1 MNNVGKEKIMTT
13 TQSPKGLYILG
24 TGTDVGKTYI
34 TALWLKK
41 LRESGYDVAYYK
53 AAVSGAPSISESDA
67 GYVKQVA
74 GLSQEDETLLSYVFD
89 EAVSPHLA
97 ARHEGKVIDRSVVN
111 KNFCHVT
118 RAHTYTTVEG
128 SGGIICPLHVT
139 DTELYMLEDVVK
151 DLGLPTI
158 VVATAA
164 LGTINSTVLTINY
177 LQSKGITVKGII
189 VNQYTG
195 NPMEEDNCVM
205 MERLT
210 GIPVLDL
217 IGPDET
223 SLHMD
228 VEKMLSCYENIVNPH
243 A

>member
-1 MNNVGKEKIMTT
+1 MTT
-13 TQSPKGLYILG
+13 TESPKGLYILG

-34 TALWLKK
+34 TALWIKK
-41 LRESGYDVAYYK
+41 LRESGHNVAYYK
-53 AAVSGAPSISESDA
+53 AAVSGAPSISDSDA

-111 KNFCHVT
+111 KNFCHVA
-118 RAHTYTTVEG
+118 RAHAYTTVEG
-128 SGGIICPLHVT
+128 SGGIICPLYVT

-164 LGTINSTVLTINY
+164 LGTINSTVLTIHY

-195 NPMEEDNCVM
+195 SPMEEDNCVM

-210 GIPVLDL
+210 GIPVLDRVRP
-217 IGPDET
+217 GET

-228 VEKMLSCYENIVNPH
+228 VDAMLECYEDIVNPH

>member
-1 MNNVGKEKIMTT
+1 MTT
-13 TQSPKGLYILG
+13 IQKPKGLYILG

-34 TALWLKK
+34 TALWLKR
-41 LRESGYDVAYYK
+41 LREAGHDVAYYK
-53 AAVSGAPSISESDA
+53 AAVSGAPSITESDA

-74 GLSQEDETLLSYVFD
+74 GLSQADDTLLSYVFD

-97 ARHEGKVIDRSVVN
+97 ARHEGKVIDRTVVN
-111 KNFCHVT
+111 KNFCHVA

-151 DLGLPTI
+151 DLNLPTI

-164 LGTINSTVLTINY
+164 LGTINSTVLTIHY
-177 LQSKGITVKGII
+177 LQSKGIPVKGII
-189 VNQYTG
+189 VNHYTG

-205 MERLT
+205 IERLT
-210 GIPVLDL
+210 GIPVLDRV
-217 IGPDET
+217 GPGAT
-223 SLHMD
+223 WLHMD
-228 VEKMLSCYENIVNPH
+228 VETMLNCYEDIVNPH

>member
-1 MNNVGKEKIMTT
+1 MTT
-13 TQSPKGLYILG
+13 TKSPKGLYILG

-41 LRESGYDVAYYK
+41 LRESGHDVAYYK

-74 GLSQEDETLLSYVFD
+74 GLSQGDDTLVSYVFD

-97 ARHEGKVIDRSVVN
+97 ARHEGRIIDRTVVN
-111 KNFCHVT
+111 RNFCHVART
-118 RAHTYTTVEG
+118 HAYTTVEG

-151 DLGLPTI
+151 DLQLPAI

-164 LGTINSTVLTINY
+164 LGTINSTVLTIHY
-177 LQSKGITVKGII
+177 LQSKGIAVKGII

-210 GIPVLDL
+210 GIPVLDRV
-217 IGPDET
+217 GPGEI

-228 VEKMLSCYENIVNPH
+228 VDTMLECYEDIVNPH

>member
-1 MNNVGKEKIMTT
+1 MTT
-13 TQSPKGLYILG
+13 IQKPKGLYILG

-34 TALWLKK
+34 TALWLKR
-41 LRESGYDVAYYK
+41 LREAGHDVAYYK
-53 AAVSGAPSISESDA
+53 AAVSGAPSITESDA

-74 GLSQEDETLLSYVFD
+74 GLSQADETLLSYVFD

-97 ARHEGKVIDRSVVN
+97 ARHEGKVIDRTVVN
-111 KNFCHVT
+111 KNFCHVA
-118 RAHTYTTVEG
+118 RAHAYTTVEG

-151 DLGLPTI
+151 DLNLPTI

-164 LGTINSTVLTINY
+164 LGTINSTVLTIHY
-177 LQSKGITVKGII
+177 LQSKGIPVKGII
-189 VNQYTG
+189 VNHYTG

-210 GIPVLDL
+210 GIPVLDRVRP
-217 IGPDET
+217 GQT

-228 VEKMLSCYENIVNPH
+228 TDAMLSCYEDIVNPH

>member
-1 MNNVGKEKIMTT
+1 MTT

>member
-1 MNNVGKEKIMTT
+1 MTT
-13 TQSPKGLYILG
+13 IQKPKGLYILG

-34 TALWLKK
+34 TALWLKR
-41 LRESGYDVAYYK
+41 LREAGHDVAYYK

-74 GLSQEDETLLSYVFD
+74 GLSQADETLLSYVFD

-97 ARHEGKVIDRSVVN
+97 ARHEGKVIDRTVVN
-111 KNFCHVT
+111 KNFCHVA
-118 RAHTYTTVEG
+118 RAHAYTTVEG

-151 DLGLPTI
+151 DLNLPTI

-164 LGTINSTVLTINY
+164 LGTINSTVLTIHY
-177 LQSKGITVKGII
+177 LQSKGIPVKGII
-189 VNQYTG
+189 VNHYTG

-205 MERLT
+205 IERLT
-210 GIPVLDL
+210 GIPVLDRV
-217 IGPDET
+217 GPGET

-228 VEKMLSCYENIVNPH
+228 VDTMLSCYEDIVNPH

>member
-1 MNNVGKEKIMTT
+1 MTT
-13 TQSPKGLYILG
+13 IQKPKGLYILG

-34 TALWLKK
+34 TALWLKR
-41 LRESGYDVAYYK
+41 LREAGHDVAYYK
-53 AAVSGAPSISESDA
+53 AAVSGAPSITESDA

-74 GLSQEDETLLSYVFD
+74 GLSQADDTLLSYVFD

-97 ARHEGKVIDRSVVN
+97 ARHEGKVIDRTVVN
-111 KNFCHVT
+111 KNFCHVA
-118 RAHTYTTVEG
+118 RAHAYTTVEG
-128 SGGIICPLHVT
+128 SGGIICPLYVT

-151 DLGLPTI
+151 DLNLPTI

-164 LGTINSTVLTINY
+164 LGTINSTVLTIHY
-177 LQSKGITVKGII
+177 LQSKDIPVKGII
-189 VNQYTG
+189 VNHYTG

-210 GIPVLDL
+210 GIPVLDRV
-217 IGPDET
+217 GPGQT

-228 VEKMLSCYENIVNPH
+228 VDAMLSCYEDIVNPH

>member
-1 MNNVGKEKIMTT
+1 MTT
-13 TQSPKGLYILG
+13 IKSPKGLYILG

-41 LRESGYDVAYYK
+41 LRESGHDVAYYK

-67 GYVKQVA
+67 GYVKQMA
-74 GLSQEDETLLSYVFD
+74 GLSQGDDTLVSYIFD

-97 ARHEGKVIDRSVVN
+97 ARHEGRVIDRTVVN
-111 KNFCHVT
+111 RNFCHVAQT
-118 RAHTYTTVEG
+118 HAYTTVEG

-151 DLGLPTI
+151 DLQLPAI
-158 VVATAA
+158 LVATAA
-164 LGTINSTVLTINY
+164 LGTINSTVLTIHY
-177 LQSKGITVKGII
+177 LQSKGIAVKGII

-210 GIPVLDL
+210 GIPVLDRV
-217 IGPDET
+217 GPGET

-228 VEKMLSCYENIVNPH
+228 VDTMLECYEDIVNPH

>member
-1 MNNVGKEKIMTT
+1 MTT
-13 TQSPKGLYILG
+13 TQSPKGLYMLG

-41 LRESGYDVAYYK
+41 LRESGHDVAYYK

-74 GLSQEDETLLSYVFD
+74 GLSQADETLLSYVFD

-97 ARHEGKVIDRSVVN
+97 ARHEGKVIDRTVVN
-111 KNFCHVT
+111 RNFCHVANT
-118 RAHTYTTVEG
+118 HAYTTVEG

-151 DLGLPTI
+151 DLQLPTI

-164 LGTINSTVLTINY
+164 LGTINSTVLTIYY
-177 LQSKGITVKGII
+177 LQSKGILVKGII

-195 NPMEEDNCVM
+195 NPMEVDNCVM
-205 MERLT
+205 IERLT
-210 GIPVLDL
+210 GVPVLDRV
-217 IGPDET
+217 GPGET
-223 SLHMD
+223 ALHMD
-228 VEKMLSCYENIVNPH
+228 VKKMLACYEDIANPH

>member
-1 MNNVGKEKIMTT
+1 MTT
-13 TQSPKGLYILG
+13 IQKPKGLYILG
-24 TGTDVGKTYI
+24 TGTNVGKTYI
-34 TALWLKK
+34 TALWLKR
-41 LRESGYDVAYYK
+41 LSEAGHDVAYYK
-53 AAVSGAPSISESDA
+53 AAVSGAPSITESDA

-74 GLSQEDETLLSYVFD
+74 GLSQADDTLLSYVFD
-89 EAVSPHLA
+89 ESVSPHLA
-97 ARHEGKVIDRSVVN
+97 ARHEGKVIDRTVVN
-111 KNFCHVT
+111 KNFCHVA
-118 RAHTYTTVEG
+118 RAHAYTTVEG

-151 DLGLPTI
+151 DLNLPTI

-164 LGTINSTVLTINY
+164 LGTINSTVLTIHY
-177 LQSKGITVKGII
+177 LQSKGIPVKGII

-195 NPMEEDNCVM
+195 TPMEEDNCVM

-210 GIPVLDL
+210 GISVLDRV
-217 IGPDET
+217 GPGET

-228 VEKMLSCYENIVNPH
+228 VDTMLSCYEEIVNPH

>member
-1 MNNVGKEKIMTT
+1 MTT
-13 TQSPKGLYILG
+13 IQKPKGLYILG

-34 TALWLKK
+34 TALWLKR
-41 LRESGYDVAYYK
+41 LREAGHDVAYYK
-53 AAVSGAPSISESDA
+53 AAVSGAPSITESDA

-74 GLSQEDETLLSYVFD
+74 GLSQADETLLSYVFD

-97 ARHEGKVIDRSVVN
+97 ARHEGKVIDRTVVN
-111 KNFCHVT
+111 KNFCHVA
-118 RAHTYTTVEG
+118 RAHAYTTVEG

-151 DLGLPTI
+151 DLNLPTI

-164 LGTINSTVLTINY
+164 LGTINSTVLTIHY
-177 LQSKGITVKGII
+177 LQSKGIPVKGII
-189 VNQYTG
+189 VNHYTG
-195 NPMEEDNCVM
+195 NTMEEDNCVM
-205 MERLT
+205 IERLT
-210 GIPVLDL
+210 GIPVLDRV
-217 IGPDET
+217 GPGET

-228 VEKMLSCYENIVNPH
+228 VDAMLSCYEEIVNPH

>member
-1 MNNVGKEKIMTT
+1 MTT
-13 TQSPKGLYILG
+13 IGFPKGLYILG

-53 AAVSGAPSISESDA
+53 AAVSGASSISESDA

-74 GLSQEDETLLSYVFD
+74 GLSQEDETLLSYIFD
-89 EAVSPHLA
+89 EAVAPHLA
-97 ARHEGKVIDRSVVN
+97 ARHEGEVIDRTVVN
-111 KNFCHVT
+111 QNFYHVA
-118 RAHTYTTVEG
+118 RSHAYTTVEG

-151 DLGLPTI
+151 DLQLPTI

-164 LGTINSTVLTINY
+164 LGTINSTVLTIHY
-177 LQSKGITVKGII
+177 LQSKGIAVKGII

-205 MERLT
+205 IERLT
-210 GIPVLDL
+210 GIPVLDRVRP
-217 IGPDET
+217 GAT

-228 VEKMLSCYENIVNPH
+228 VDAMLECYEDIINPH

>member
-1 MNNVGKEKIMTT
+1 MTT
-13 TQSPKGLYILG
+13 IQKPKGLYILG

-34 TALWLKK
+34 TALWLKR
-41 LRESGYDVAYYK
+41 LREAGHDVAYYK
-53 AAVSGAPSISESDA
+53 AAVSGAPSITESDA
-67 GYVKQVA
+67 GYVKEVA
-74 GLSQEDETLLSYVFD
+74 GLLQADETLLSYVFD

-97 ARHEGKVIDRSVVN
+97 ARHEGKVIDRTVVN
-111 KNFCHVT
+111 KNFCHVA
-118 RAHTYTTVEG
+118 RAHAYTTVEG

-151 DLGLPTI
+151 DLNLPTI

-164 LGTINSTVLTINY
+164 LGTINSTVLTIHY
-177 LQSKGITVKGII
+177 LQSKDIPVKGII
-189 VNQYTG
+189 VNHYTG

-210 GIPVLDL
+210 GIPVLDRV
-217 IGPDET
+217 GPGQT

-228 VEKMLSCYENIVNPH
+228 VDAMLSCYEEIVNPQ

>member
-1 MNNVGKEKIMTT
+1 MTT
-13 TQSPKGLYILG
+13 IQKLKGLYILG

-34 TALWLKK
+34 TALWLKR
-41 LRESGYDVAYYK
+41 LREAGHDVAYYK
-53 AAVSGAPSISESDA
+53 AAVSGAPSITESDA

-74 GLSQEDETLLSYVFD
+74 GLSQADDTLLSYVFD

-97 ARHEGKVIDRSVVN
+97 ARHEGKVIDRTVVN
-111 KNFCHVT
+111 KNFCHVA

-151 DLGLPTI
+151 DLNLPTI

-164 LGTINSTVLTINY
+164 LGTINSTVLTIHY
-177 LQSKGITVKGII
+177 LQSKGIPVKGII
-189 VNQYTG
+189 VNHYTG

-210 GIPVLDL
+210 GIPVLDRVRP
-217 IGPDET
+217 GQT

-228 VEKMLSCYENIVNPH
+228 TDAMLSCYEDIVNPH

>member
-1 MNNVGKEKIMTT
+1 MTT
-13 TQSPKGLYILG
+13 IQKPKGLYILG

-34 TALWLKK
+34 TALWLKG
-41 LRESGYDVAYYK
+41 LREAGHDVAYYK
-53 AAVSGAPSISESDA
+53 AAVSGAPSITESDA

-74 GLSQEDETLLSYVFD
+74 GLSQEDDTLVSYVFD

-97 ARHEGKVIDRSVVN
+97 ARHEGKVIDRTVVN
-111 KNFCHVT
+111 RNFCNVARSH
-118 RAHTYTTVEG
+118 AYTTVEG

-151 DLGLPTI
+151 DLQLPTI
-158 VVATAA
+158 LVATAA
-164 LGTINSTVLTINY
+164 LGTINSTVLTIHY
-177 LQSKGITVKGII
+177 LQSKGITVKGIV

-210 GIPVLDL
+210 GIPVLDRV
-217 IGPDET
+217 GPGQT
-223 SLHMD
+223 SLHVDMD
-228 VEKMLSCYENIVNPH
+228 AMLSCYEDIVNPH

>member
-1 MNNVGKEKIMTT
+1 MKNVGKDKIMTT

-41 LRESGYDVAYYK
+41 LRESGHDVAYYK

-74 GLSQEDETLLSYVFD
+74 GLSQDENTLLSYIFD

-97 ARHEGKVIDRSVVN
+97 SRHEGKIIDRTVVN
-111 KNFCHVT
+111 QNFYNVANTH
-118 RAHTYTTVEG
+118 AYTTVEG

-151 DLGLPTI
+151 DLQLPTI

-164 LGTINSTVLTINY
+164 LGTINSTVLTIHY
-177 LQSKGITVKGII
+177 LQSKGISVKGII

-195 NPMEEDNCVM
+195 NPMEVDNCVM

-210 GIPVLDL
+210 GVPVLDRV
-217 IGPDET
+217 GPGET

-228 VEKMLSCYENIVNPH
+228 VDKMLACYEDIANPH

>member
-1 MNNVGKEKIMTT
+1 MTT
-13 TQSPKGLYILG
+13 TEIPKGLYILG

-41 LRESGYDVAYYK
+41 LRESGHDVVYYK

-74 GLSQEDETLLSYVFD
+74 GLSQGDDTLVSYVFD

-97 ARHEGKVIDRSVVN
+97 ARHEGRVIDRTVVN
-111 KNFCHVT
+111 RNFCHVAQT
-118 RAHTYTTVEG
+118 HAYTTVEG

-151 DLGLPTI
+151 DLQLPTI

-164 LGTINSTVLTINY
+164 LGTINSTVLTIHY
-177 LQSKGITVKGII
+177 LQSKGIAVKGII

-210 GIPVLDL
+210 GIPVLDRV
-217 IGPDET
+217 GPEET
-223 SLHMD
+223 SLHID
-228 VEKMLSCYENIVNPH
+228 VEHMLRCYDDIVNPH

>member
-1 MNNVGKEKIMTT
+1 MTT
-13 TQSPKGLYILG
+13 IQKPKGLYILG

-34 TALWLKK
+34 TALWLKR
-41 LRESGYDVAYYK
+41 LREAGHDVAYYK
-53 AAVSGAPSISESDA
+53 AAVSGAPSITESDA

-74 GLSQEDETLLSYVFD
+74 GLSQADDTLLSYVFD

-97 ARHEGKVIDRSVVN
+97 ARHEGKVIDRTVVN
-111 KNFCHVT
+111 KNFCHVA

-151 DLGLPTI
+151 DLNLPTI

-164 LGTINSTVLTINY
+164 LGTINSTVLTIHY
-177 LQSKGITVKGII
+177 LQSKGIPVKGII

-210 GIPVLDL
+210 GIPVLDRV
-217 IGPDET
+217 GPGQT

-228 VEKMLSCYENIVNPH
+228 TDAMLSCYEDIVNPH

>member
-1 MNNVGKEKIMTT
+1 MTT
-13 TQSPKGLYILG
+13 IQKPKGLYILG

-34 TALWLKK
+34 TALWLKR
-41 LRESGYDVAYYK
+41 LREAGHDVAYYK
-53 AAVSGAPSISESDA
+53 AAVSGAPSITESDA
-67 GYVKQVA
+67 GYVKEVA
-74 GLSQEDETLLSYVFD
+74 GLSQADDTLLSYVFD

-97 ARHEGKVIDRSVVN
+97 ARHEGKVIDRTVVN
-111 KNFCHVT
+111 KNFCHVA
-118 RAHTYTTVEG
+118 RAHAYTTVEG

-151 DLGLPTI
+151 DLNLPTI

-164 LGTINSTVLTINY
+164 LGTINSTVLTIHY
-177 LQSKGITVKGII
+177 LQSKGIPVKGII
-189 VNQYTG
+189 VNHYTG

-205 MERLT
+205 IERLT
-210 GIPVLDL
+210 GIPVLDRV
-217 IGPDET
+217 GPGAT

-228 VEKMLSCYENIVNPH
+228 VETMLNCYEDIVNPH

>member
-1 MNNVGKEKIMTT
+1 MTT
-13 TQSPKGLYILG
+13 IQKPKGLYILG

-34 TALWLKK
+34 TALWLKR
-41 LRESGYDVAYYK
+41 LREAGHDVAYYK
-53 AAVSGAPSISESDA
+53 AAVSGAPSITESDA
-67 GYVKQVA
+67 GYVKEVA
-74 GLSQEDETLLSYVFD
+74 GLLQADETLLSYVFD

-97 ARHEGKVIDRSVVN
+97 ARHEGKFIDRTVVN
-111 KNFCHVT
+111 KNFCHVA
-118 RAHTYTTVEG
+118 RAHAYTTVEG
-128 SGGIICPLHVT
+128 SGGIICPLYVT

-151 DLGLPTI
+151 DLNLPTI

-164 LGTINSTVLTINY
+164 LGTINSTVLTIHY
-177 LQSKGITVKGII
+177 LQSKGIPVKGII

-210 GIPVLDL
+210 GIPVLDRV
-217 IGPDET
+217 GPGQT

-228 VEKMLSCYENIVNPH
+228 VDAMLSCYEDIVNPH

>member
-1 MNNVGKEKIMTT
+1 MTT
-13 TQSPKGLYILG
+13 IQKPKGLYILG

-34 TALWLKK
+34 TALWLKA
-41 LRESGYDVAYYK
+41 LREAGHDVAYYK
-53 AAVSGAPSISESDA
+53 AAVSGAPSITESDA

-74 GLSQEDETLLSYVFD
+74 GLSQADETLLSYVFD

-97 ARHEGKVIDRSVVN
+97 ARHEGKVIDRTVVN
-111 KNFCHVT
+111 KNFCHVA
-118 RAHTYTTVEG
+118 RAHAYTTVEG

-151 DLGLPTI
+151 DLNLPTI

-164 LGTINSTVLTINY
+164 LGTINSTVLTIHY
-177 LQSKGITVKGII
+177 LQSKGIPVKGII

-205 MERLT
+205 IERLT
-210 GIPVLDL
+210 GILVLDRV
-217 IGPDET
+217 GPGQT

-228 VEKMLSCYENIVNPH
+228 VDAMLSCYEEIVNPH

>member
-1 MNNVGKEKIMTT
+1 MTT
-13 TQSPKGLYILG
+13 IQKPKGLYILG

-34 TALWLKK
+34 TALWLKA
-41 LRESGYDVAYYK
+41 LREAGHDVAYYK
-53 AAVSGAPSISESDA
+53 AAVSGAPSITESDA
-67 GYVKQVA
+67 GYVKEVA
-74 GLSQEDETLLSYVFD
+74 GLSQADDTLLSYVFD

-97 ARHEGKVIDRSVVN
+97 ARHEGKVIDRTVVN
-111 KNFCHVT
+111 KNFCHVA
-118 RAHTYTTVEG
+118 RAHAYTTVEG

-151 DLGLPTI
+151 DLNLPTI

-164 LGTINSTVLTINY
+164 LGTINSTVLTIHY
-177 LQSKGITVKGII
+177 LQSKGIPVKGII

-195 NPMEEDNCVM
+195 TPMEEDNCVM

-210 GIPVLDL
+210 GTPVLDRV
-217 IGPDET
+217 GQGEA

-228 VEKMLSCYENIVNPH
+228 TDAMLSCYEDIVNPH

>member
-1 MNNVGKEKIMTT
+1 MTT
-13 TQSPKGLYILG
+13 IQKPKGLYILG

-34 TALWLKK
+34 TALWLKR
-41 LRESGYDVAYYK
+41 LREAGHDVAYYK
-53 AAVSGAPSISESDA
+53 AAVSGAPSITESDA

-74 GLSQEDETLLSYVFD
+74 GLSQADDTLLSYVFD

-97 ARHEGKVIDRSVVN
+97 ARHEGKVIDRTVVN
-111 KNFCHVT
+111 KNFCHVA
-118 RAHTYTTVEG
+118 RAHAYTTVEG

-151 DLGLPTI
+151 DLNLPTI

-164 LGTINSTVLTINY
+164 LGTINSTVLTIHY
-177 LQSKGITVKGII
+177 LQSKGIPVKGII
-189 VNQYTG
+189 VNHYTG
-195 NPMEEDNCVM
+195 TPMEEDNCVM
-205 MERLT
+205 IERLT
-210 GIPVLDL
+210 GIPVLDRV
-217 IGPDET
+217 GPGET

-228 VEKMLSCYENIVNPH
+228 VDTMLSCYEEIVNPR

>member
-1 MNNVGKEKIMTT
+1 MTT
-13 TQSPKGLYILG
+13 TEILKGLYILG

-41 LRESGYDVAYYK
+41 LRESGHDVVYYK

-74 GLSQEDETLLSYVFD
+74 GLSQGDDTLVSYVFD

-97 ARHEGKVIDRSVVN
+97 ARHEGRVIDRTVVN
-111 KNFCHVT
+111 RNFCHVAQT
-118 RAHTYTTVEG
+118 HAYTTVEG

-151 DLGLPTI
+151 DLQLPTI

-164 LGTINSTVLTINY
+164 LGTINSTVLTIHY
-177 LQSKGITVKGII
+177 LQSKGIAVKGII

-205 MERLT
+205 MERLA
-210 GIPVLDL
+210 GIPVLDRVAP
-217 IGPDET
+217 GET

-228 VEKMLSCYENIVNPH
+228 VDTMLECYEDIVNPH

>member
-1 MNNVGKEKIMTT
+1 MTT
-13 TQSPKGLYILG
+13 IQKPKGLYILG

-34 TALWLKK
+34 TALWLKR
-41 LRESGYDVAYYK
+41 LREAGHDVAYYK
-53 AAVSGAPSISESDA
+53 AAVSGAPSITESDA

-74 GLSQEDETLLSYVFD
+74 GLSQADDTLLSYVFD

-97 ARHEGKVIDRSVVN
+97 ARHEGKVIDRTVVN
-111 KNFCHVT
+111 KNFCHVA
-118 RAHTYTTVEG
+118 RAHAYTTVEG

-151 DLGLPTI
+151 DLNLPTI

-164 LGTINSTVLTINY
+164 LGTINSTVLTIHY
-177 LQSKGITVKGII
+177 LQSKGIPVKGII
-189 VNQYTG
+189 VNHYTG

-210 GIPVLDL
+210 GIPVLDRVRP
-217 IGPDET
+217 GQT

-228 VEKMLSCYENIVNPH
+228 TDAMLSCYEDIVNPH

>member
-1 MNNVGKEKIMTT
+1 MTT
-13 TQSPKGLYILG
+13 NQSPKGLYILG

-41 LRESGYDVAYYK
+41 LREAGHDVAYYK

-74 GLSQEDETLLSYVFD
+74 RLSQEDESLLSYVFD

-97 ARHEGKVIDRSVVN
+97 ARHEGKVIDRTIVN
-111 KNFCHVT
+111 QNFCNVA
-118 RAHTYTTVEG
+118 RSHTYTTVEG

-151 DLGLPTI
+151 DLCLPTI
-158 VVATAA
+158 VVAKAA
-164 LGTINSTVLTINY
+164 LGTINNTVLTIHY
-177 LQSKGITVKGII
+177 LQSKDIPVKGIV

-210 GIPVLDL
+210 GIPVLDR

-228 VEKMLSCYENIVNPH
+228 VNAMLSCYGDIVNPH

>member
-1 MNNVGKEKIMTT
+1 MTT

-41 LRESGYDVAYYK
+41 LRESGHDVAYYK

-74 GLSQEDETLLSYVFD
+74 GLSQADETLLSYVFD

-97 ARHEGKVIDRSVVN
+97 ARHEGKFIDRTVVN
-111 KNFCHVT
+111 RNFCHVANT
-118 RAHTYTTVEG
+118 HAYTTVEG

-151 DLGLPTI
+151 DLQLPTI
-158 VVATAA
+158 VVAIAA
-164 LGTINSTVLTINY
+164 LGTINSTVLTIHY
-177 LQSKGITVKGII
+177 LQSKGISVKGII
-189 VNQYTG
+189 VNQYIG
-195 NPMEEDNCVM
+195 NPMEFDNCVM

-210 GIPVLDL
+210 GVPVLDR
-217 IGPDET
+217 IGPGET

-228 VEKMLSCYENIVNPH
+228 VDKMLACYEDIANPH

>member
-1 MNNVGKEKIMTT
+1 MTT
-13 TQSPKGLYILG
+13 IGFPKGLYILG

-41 LRESGYDVAYYK
+41 LREAGHDVAYYK

-67 GYVKQVA
+67 GYVKQVV
-74 GLSQEDETLLSYVFD
+74 GLSQEVESLLSYVFD

-97 ARHEGKVIDRSVVN
+97 ARHEGEVIDRTVVN
-111 KNFCHVT
+111 QNFYHVA
-118 RAHTYTTVEG
+118 RSHAYTTVEG

-151 DLGLPTI
+151 DLQLPTI

-164 LGTINSTVLTINY
+164 LGTINSTVLTIHY
-177 LQSKGITVKGII
+177 LQSKGIAVKGII

-205 MERLT
+205 IERLT
-210 GIPVLDL
+210 GIPVLDRVRP
-217 IGPDET
+217 GAT

-228 VEKMLSCYENIVNPH
+228 VDAMLECYEDIINPH

>member
-1 MNNVGKEKIMTT
+1 MTT
-13 TQSPKGLYILG
+13 IQKPKGLYILG

-34 TALWLKK
+34 TALWLKR
-41 LRESGYDVAYYK
+41 LREAGHDVAYYK
-53 AAVSGAPSISESDA
+53 AAVSGAPSITESDA

-74 GLSQEDETLLSYVFD
+74 GLSQADDTLLSYVFD

-111 KNFCHVT
+111 KNFCHVA
-118 RAHTYTTVEG
+118 RAHAYTTVEG

-151 DLGLPTI
+151 DLNLPTI

-164 LGTINSTVLTINY
+164 LGTINSTVLTIHY
-177 LQSKGITVKGII
+177 LQSKDIPVKGII
-189 VNQYTG
+189 VNHYTG

-210 GIPVLDL
+210 GIPVLDRV
-217 IGPDET
+217 GPGQT

-228 VEKMLSCYENIVNPH
+228 VDAMLSCYEEIVNPQ

>member
-1 MNNVGKEKIMTT
+1 MMTT
-13 TQSPKGLYILG
+13 TECPKGLYILG

-41 LRESGYDVAYYK
+41 LRESGHDVAYYK

-74 GLSQEDETLLSYVFD
+74 GLSQGDDTLVSYVFD

-97 ARHEGKVIDRSVVN
+97 ARHEGRVIDRTVVN
-111 KNFCHVT
+111 RNFCYVARTH
-118 RAHTYTTVEG
+118 AYTTVEG

-151 DLGLPTI
+151 DLQLPAI

-164 LGTINSTVLTINY
+164 LGTINSTVLTIHY
-177 LQSKGITVKGII
+177 LQSKGIAVKGII

-210 GIPVLDL
+210 GIPVLDRV
-217 IGPDET
+217 GPGET

-228 VEKMLSCYENIVNPH
+228 VDTMLECYEDIVNPH
-243 A
+243 V

>member
-1 MNNVGKEKIMTT
+1 MMTT
-13 TQSPKGLYILG
+13 TQSSKGLYILG

-41 LRESGYDVAYYK
+41 LREAGHDVAYYK

-74 GLSQEDETLLSYVFD
+74 GLLQEDETLLSYVFD

-97 ARHEGKVIDRSVVN
+97 ARHEGKVIHRSVVN
-111 KNFCHVT
+111 QNFCNVA
-118 RAHTYTTVEG
+118 RAHAYTTVEG

-139 DTELYMLEDVVK
+139 ATELYMLEDVVK
-151 DLGLPTI
+151 DLQLPTI

-164 LGTINSTVLTINY
+164 LGTINSTVLTIHY
-177 LQSKGITVKGII
+177 LQSKGIPVKGII

-210 GIPVLDL
+210 GIPVLDRV
-217 IGPDET
+217 GPGET
-223 SLHMD
+223 TLHMD
-228 VEKMLSCYENIVNPH
+228 VKTMLDCYDHIVNPH